1 MAMIV
6 LGRIVGPFGVQGW
19 VRVHPFGDD
28 PLSWKKMRQWWLG
41 ADPDGDVWVPYT
53 LSGCKEHGKGGIVA
67 SFAEVTDRNGAE
79 SVDGYY
85 IAAPREALPKPDAD
99 EYYWADLVG
108 LEVHNASGVVL
119 GKVSGLMSTGAHDVL
134 QVQDGDTER
143 LIPFVASYVTA
154 VDIDGGRINVEWEAD
169 W

>member
-1 MAMIV
+1 MKRLAILLSALLWLQTAASGAEPWFRYFSDGHAV
-6 LGRIVGPFGVQGW
+6 IKQGSLY
-19 VRVHPFGDD
+19 G
-28 PLSWKKMRQWWLG
+28 
-41 ADPDGDVWVPYT
+41 
-53 LSGCKEHGKGGIVA
+53 
-67 SFAEVTDRNGAE
+67 FADRNGAE